1 MPFEQPMDLQAA
13 LRELEQWKTDFPT
26 AGQRRFARFPARGQA
41 YLWPGEKAVGVE
53 PLGTLHVRDI
63 SRSGVGLVSS
73 APATPGQS
81 WLLQLGDE
89 RLVVATLFAACRFCR
104 KIIDGAY
111 LIGVEFGVDAAVLL
125 AMGVPARVL
134 MLGDEPEDDR
144 AVVGDFA
151 DPKSV
156 IGPEID

>member
-1 MPFEQPMDLQAA
+1 MSLEQPMDLQAA
-13 LRELEQWKTDFPT
+13 LRELEQWRTDFPT

-41 YLWPGEKAVGVE
+41 YLWPGETVAGVE

-63 SRSGVGLVSS
+63 SRSGVGLVSG

-89 RLVVATLFAACRFCR
+89 RLVAATLFAACRFCR

-111 LIGVEFGVDAAVLL
+111 LIGVEFGVDASLLL
-125 AMGVPARVL
+125 AMGVPAKVL
-134 MLGDEPEDDR
+134 MLGDEPEDSPLL
-144 AVVGDFA
+144 AGDFA
-151 DPKSV
+151 DPESV
-156 IGPEID
+156 IGSEID